1 MSKKVIGKMLG
12 RPVVVADNP
21 NLVRPNEILAY
32 TDTESDDIVNLQ
44 MRSTTTLKMHNI
56 MKYVSDAFNVRSV
69 LTDELP
75 ADSGSDASGGA
86 VVGSPITVY
95 IPNNAKKGY
104 KPGLLQGKCYSS
116 VGIDRSGSLPLLN
129 VTANGT
135 YEIDDDYLFGYTKVE
150 VNVPTGSD
158 AEVTYDAATES
169 LSITGVNL
177 TVG

>member
-1 MSKKVIGKMLG
+1 MGRQIIGRLFNKLIVTGNKKDIRPSEYYAELDKEGNDIVSLQVFSKKLHEWIRLAHYVTETNDYTNVI
-12 RPVVVADNP
+12 
-21 NLVRPNEILAY
+21 
-32 TDTESDDIVNLQ
+32 TD
-44 MRSTTTLKMHNI
+44 K
-56 MKYVSDAFNVRSV
+56 
-69 LTDELP
+69 LP

-158 AEVTYDAATES
+158 AEVTYDAATEN
-169 LSITGVNL
+169 LSITGVSL